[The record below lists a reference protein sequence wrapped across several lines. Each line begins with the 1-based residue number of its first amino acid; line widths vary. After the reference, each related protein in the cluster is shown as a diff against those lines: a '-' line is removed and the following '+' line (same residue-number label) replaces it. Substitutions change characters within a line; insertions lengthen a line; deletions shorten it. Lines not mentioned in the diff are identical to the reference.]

1 MKPSI
6 FFSFLLLLAV
16 KITAQNVSL
25 YKQFNG
31 RFDFTFVG
39 NTLNTGENNVT
50 PGCSILTSSS
60 ATLNLTPNNIIEN
73 AYLYWAGSGT
83 GDLNIKLNNVDIT
96 PQRTFFW
103 TQPTANQDFFSAFAD
118 VTQQLQTTGNGIYT
132 VSDFD
137 LNTVINAGTYCQ
149 NRTNFGGW
157 AIVIIYKNNAFPL
170 NQLNIYDGLQG
181 IPQVININLNS
192 LNVIDNIGAKI
203 GFIAWE
209 GDSTLAVNETLKIN
223 GNTLSNA
230 LNPPTNAFNST
241 NSITNST
248 DLYNMDLDI
257 YNIQNNIA
265 VGDVSATVQ
274 MTSGQD
280 FVMINTIVTK
290 LNSQLPDATIVI
302 NNHTKQC
309 NSQAVKVNYTV
320 YNTIA
325 TNTLPA
331 NVSIAFFANNV
342 FVGQAFT
349 ANSIAIG
356 GFENGTITL
365 QIPTNIPDNF
375 QLKAIVDSNNLGIG
389 SITEILEN
397 NNTFLT
403 NIKLIKSP
411 GFNLYTAAITC
422 NLGLGRG
429 LFDFSDAPSI
439 IKTTSTD
446 TVTFFE
452 TKNDALSNTNP
463 IINTANY
470 TASTTPKTIAVRIEN
485 LDGCPSFS
493 DFVLNTKNC
502 PPTVY
507 NAVTSEPD
515 GLNDTFFVDGLR
527 DVFLN
532 HEIFIYN
539 RWGQIVWQGNNK
551 TEPFSGISNKG
562 YKALGNVLPEG
573 TYFYIL
579 ELNDPDYPAPLN
591 GYLYLTK

>member
-1 MKPSI
+1 VKTSI
-6 FFSFLLLLAV
+6 FLIVFSLLSL
-16 KITAQNVSL
+16 KTQSQNVSL

-50 PGCSILTSSS
+50 PGCSILNSSS
-60 ATLNLTPNNIIEN
+60 ATLNLTPNDVIEN

-83 GDLNIKLNNVDIT
+83 GDFNIKLNNVDIT

-103 TQPTANQDFFSAFAD
+103 TQTTANQDFFSAFRD
-118 VTQQLQTTGNGIYT
+118 VTQLVKTTGNGIYT

-137 LNTVINAGTYCQ
+137 LNAVINAGTYCN

-157 AIVIIYKNNAFPL
+157 AIVIIYKNNTFPI

-192 LNVIDNIGAKI
+192 LNVIDNVGAKI

-209 GDSTLAVNETLKIN
+209 GDSTLSVNETLKIN
-223 GNTLSNA
+223 GNTLSNS
-230 LNPPTNAFNST
+230 LNPATNAFNST

-248 DLYNMDLDI
+248 SLYNMDLDI
-257 YNIQNNIA
+257 YDIQNNIA
-265 VGDVSATVQ
+265 VGDASATVQ

-280 FVMINTIVTK
+280 FVMINTIITK
-290 LNSQLPDATIVI
+290 LNSQLPDATIKI
-302 NNHTKQC
+302 DNHTKQC

-325 TNTLPA
+325 TNPLPA
-331 NVSIAFFANNV
+331 NVSIAFFADNI

-349 ANSIAIG
+349 ANTIPIG
-356 GFENGTITL
+356 SSENGSITL
-365 QIPTNIPDNF
+365 QIPTNIPNNF
-375 QLKAIVDSNNLGIG
+375 VLKAIVDSNNLGIG
-389 SITEILEN
+389 SVTEILEN

-411 GFNLYTAAITC
+411 NFNLYVAKISC

-429 LFDFSDAPSI
+429 IFDFSDAANI

-446 TVTFFE
+446 VVTFFE
-452 TKNDALSNTNP
+452 TNNDAISNTNP
-463 IINTANY
+463 IINTSNY
-470 TASTTPKTIAVRIEN
+470 TATTTPKTITVRIEN
-485 LDGCPSFS
+485 LDGCQSISNFE
-493 DFVLNTKNC
+493 LNTKNC

-507 NAVTSEPD
+507 NAVSAD
-515 GLNDTFFVDGLR
+515 GNGQNDTFFIDGLR

-532 HEIFIYN
+532 HQIFVYN
-539 RWGQIVWQGNNK
+539 RWGQIVWQGNNNI
-551 TEPFSGISNKG
+551 EPFSGISNKG
-562 YKALGNVLPEG
+562 VKISGNVLPEG
-573 TYFYIL
+573 TYFYVL
-579 ELNDPDYPAPLN
+579 ELNDPDYTTPLT